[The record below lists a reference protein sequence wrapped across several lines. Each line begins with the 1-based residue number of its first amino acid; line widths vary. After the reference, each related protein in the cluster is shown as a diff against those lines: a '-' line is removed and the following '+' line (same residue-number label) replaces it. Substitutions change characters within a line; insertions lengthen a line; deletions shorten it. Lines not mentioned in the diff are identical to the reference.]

1 MTHKE
6 LIIKATIKHFESE
19 RDISIANA
27 QIYLDKPSGIGEH
40 SNITQEFITQV
51 KKAADAQE
59 GLDMVLDIFAE
70 DYDIE

>member
-1 MTHKE
+1 MTHKD
-6 LIIKATIKHFESE
+6 LIIKATIKHF
-19 RDISIANA
+19 ANA

-40 SNITQEFITQV
+40 GNITQEFIAQV

-70 DYDIE
+70 DYEDV